1 MTSEALTPLKLTAE
15 FELNSG
21 AKLSSAT
28 KFVLLGFLNICQKE
42 HSSSFSATVE
52 SICKTL
58 SISDKALL
66 MATKELRKCRLL
78 QRRKKRTQKGR
89 STYTYRLTESALI
102 DSFSDYCTRI
112 YSNVSFGEGY
122 PKEQKLTLVQRLL
135 LYVVLSISEN
145 FGFASSSHVSLISS
159 LTGID
164 PRNIENNLK
173 TVERKSHLQALSF
186 PSLRHGRREKNW
198 AYKPNSFISEWK
210 DIPEPGMYRLELDY
224 ASISANTL
232 LINVLEHQ
240 DALKIYQEKK
250 EVELEYKEEIL
261 VHRTLRALRVK
272 DDKSL
277 TELLNAL
284 PALNRSPGKHKH
296 NPLIPKIQGV
306 ILTSIGWVLTTGGI
320 KNKRDHSKFK
330 EQVQTLVESLDTDKE
345 VTAPLGHLI
354 VQMCYEMHAQ
364 LEKAIRASVGN
375 RSITSIAIESLEPT
389 LILRL
394 ATTGTQSI
402 WEHTGP
408 SDFIF
413 ETV

>member
-1 MTSEALTPLKLTAE
+1 MASEALNPLKLLAE

-28 KFVLLGFLNICQKE
+28 KFISLGFLYICQKK
-42 HSSSFSATVE
+42 HSNSFSATVE

-66 MATKELRKCRLL
+66 MATKELRKYRLL

-112 YSNVSFGEGY
+112 YSNVLFGEGY

-135 LYVVLSISEN
+135 LYVVLSISDD

-186 PSLRHGRREKNW
+186 PSLRHRRREKNW
-198 AYKPNSFISEWK
+198 ANKPNSFISEWK

-224 ASISANTL
+224 ASISAETL
-232 LINVLEHQ
+232 LVNVLKHQ

-250 EVELEYKEEIL
+250 EVEFEYKEEIL

-277 TELLNAL
+277 TNLLDAL
-284 PALNRSPGKHKH
+284 PALNKSPGKHKH

-320 KNKRDHSKFK
+320 KNKRDHSNFK
-330 EQVQTLVESLDTDKE
+330 KQVLMLIESLNTE
-345 VTAPLGHLI
+345 EFAAQLCRLI
-354 VQMCYEMHAQ
+354 VRMCHEMLAQ
-364 LEKAIRASVGN
+364 LEKAIGASVGN

>member
-1 MTSEALTPLKLTAE
+1 MTSKALSPLNLTAE
-15 FELNSG
+15 FELSSG

-28 KFVLLGFLNICQKE
+28 KFILLGFLDICQKE

-66 MATKELRKCRLL
+66 MATRELRKCRLL

-89 STYTYRLTESALI
+89 STYTYRLTESTLI
-102 DSFSDYCTRI
+102 DSFSGYCTSI
-112 YSNVSFGEGY
+112 YSNVLFSEDY

-135 LYVVLSISEN
+135 LYVVRCISED

-173 TVERKSHLQALSF
+173 TMEGKSHLQALSF

-198 AYKPNSFISEWK
+198 AYKPNSFISEWT
-210 DIPEPGMYRLELDY
+210 DIQEPGMYRLKLDY
-224 ASISANTL
+224 ASISAKTL

-240 DALKIYQEKK
+240 DAFNIYQKEKK
-250 EVELEYKEEIL
+250 VELKHKDEIL
-261 VHRTLRALRVK
+261 LHRTLRALRIN
-272 DDKSL
+272 DEKSL
-277 TELLNAL
+277 TNLLDAL
-284 PALNRSPGKHKH
+284 PALHKSPGKHKH

-306 ILTSIGWVLTTGGI
+306 ILTSIGWLLTSGGL
-320 KNKRDHSKFK
+320 KNMRDHLNFK
-330 EQVQTLVESLDTDKE
+330 KQVLMLVESLDTDKE
-345 VTAPLGHLI
+345 VTAPLGQLI

-364 LEKAIRASVGN
+364 LEKAIQASVRD
-375 RSITSIAIESLEPT
+375 RSITSISIESLEPT
-389 LILRL
+389 LILKL
-394 ATTGTQSI
+394 ATTGVQSI

-413 ETV
+413 EAV